1 MTSVLRRIILPLSL
15 AAFAISAAS
24 IFLTAPFFSQT
35 DSHLTWGSRLDRLD
49 MPVALAVLVT
59 ALLVSVGS
67 WRNSKRL
74 IGRAVLVLA
83 VLLAG
88 TAVGISSTNIAEL
101 TFSPLA
107 EVRYILIDE
116 ADHLDADDL
125 ILGVQVDDRT
135 LVYPVNIIG
144 YHHILNERLTGQPFV
159 VTY

>member
-15 AAFAISAAS
+15 AAFAISAAP

-35 DSHLTWGSRLDRLD
+35 DAHLTWGSRLDRLD

-67 WRNSKRL
+67 WRTSRWRP
-74 IGRAVLVLA
+74 GRAMLVLA

-88 TAVGISSTNIAEL
+88 TAVWISSTNLAEL
-101 TFSPLA
+101 TFRPLT
-107 EVRYILIDE
+107 EVRYVLIDE

-125 ILGVQVDDRT
+125 VLGVQVDERT
-135 LVYPVNIIG
+135 LIYPVNIIG
-144 YHHILNERLTGQPFV
+144 YHHILNESLTGQPFV

>member
-15 AAFAISAAS
+15 AAFAISVAP

-35 DSHLTWGSRLDRLD
+35 DTHLTWGSRLDRLD
-49 MPVALAVLVT
+49 MPVALGVLVT
-59 ALLVSVGS
+59 ALLVSFVS
-67 WRNSKRL
+67 WRTSKGRL
-74 IGRAVLVLA
+74 GRAPLVLA

-88 TAVGISSTNIAEL
+88 TAVLISSTNLAEL
-101 TFSPLA
+101 TFRPLA
-107 EVRYILIDE
+107 EGRYVLIDE